1 MKIAKGCLALLDL
14 VLNYGKPTRLNLQRR
29 GTRVKP
35 TTTGFALATC
45 IALSAFSLFAQQV
58 AAPAATSVVPR
69 LINFSGVVRG
79 SDGKP
84 LTGTVGVTFSLFK
97 DQEGGPPLWFETQN
111 VQADNSGR
119 YKLWLGASKP
129 EGLPMELFA
138 SGEARWL
145 GVQVEGQSEQ
155 PRVLLLSVPYALKAA
170 DAETVGGLPP
180 SAFVLAD
187 SKSASTAPRSTTLAA
202 AAVVPLATGTNAV
215 TTAGGTVNSVA
226 KFDGAADVTPSQIYD
241 DGTHVGIG
249 NTSPAAT
256 LDVGGTSIFRG
267 VLTLPALGTASAAG
281 GFNSNALDLIASV
294 YRAGESLPGP
304 VSERF
309 RWQAEPVHNNTSSA
323 RATLNLLFSQGF
335 NAVQETGVSIDRTGV
350 LSVSGLQASGVV
362 NATGFSLNG
371 TPFASGNYGSGNV
384 FLGFSGNGSA
394 TGTSNTASGAS
405 ALTSDT
411 TGGANTAI
419 GQAALWQ
426 NTSGSNNTATGE
438 QALTL
443 NTTGSSNTATGLSAL
458 VNNTTGN
465 GNTAAGYATL
475 KSNATGGNNS
485 AFGYY
490 AGNTT
495 NQLPTTGSNNTFV
508 GSYANPGAQTALSN
522 ATAIGANAQVTASNA
537 MVLGS
542 IASVNGATAN
552 TNVGI
557 GTSAP
562 RSLLHVNQNVP
573 AGGADLLAIT
583 SGGSPGVGSLLLQN
597 TATGGLF
604 LRAGAGTGEAYL
616 ASNGPLAF
624 ITAGTNSPSGP
635 GPAAMAIDTL
645 GNVLVSSGL
654 MRINTGGLSLGG
666 TAPLAVD
673 AAGVPGG
680 RFTVMPLGN
689 VGINNPNPTSA
700 LDVTGN
706 IHATAAIFASAAVI
720 PGQVQ
725 TGALQASS
733 LQLNGDT
740 PMSSAPR
747 MTFAAIFPG
756 SFCASPN
763 CGSFT
768 SPPALGAGMLIPDRA
783 IYITH
788 ISVYIKDPIDA
799 SCIPPNLVVW
809 TGPGAT
815 NVAVATYPLTT
826 GSYISD
832 FVVSPPLSIPAGTQV
847 TVNLSPLTT
856 GCNVGSNGGGDGFA
870 NIQYVMQ

>member
-1 MKIAKGCLALLDL
+1 M
-14 VLNYGKPTRLNLQRR
+14 
-29 GTRVKP
+29 KP

-394 TGTSNTASGAS
+394 TGTSNT
-405 ALTSDT
+405 
-411 TGGANTAI
+411 
-419 GQAALWQ
+419 
-426 NTSGSNNTATGE
+426 
-438 QALTL
+438 
-443 NTTGSSNTATGLSAL
+443 
-458 VNNTTGN
+458 
-465 GNTAAGYATL
+465 
-475 KSNATGGNNS
+475 
-485 AFGYY
+485 
-490 AGNTT
+490 
-495 NQLPTTGSNNTFV
+495 
-508 GSYANPGAQTALSN
+508 
-522 ATAIGANAQVTASNA
+522 
-537 MVLGS
+537 
-542 IASVNGATAN
+542 
-552 TNVGI
+552 
-557 GTSAP
+557 
-562 RSLLHVNQNVP
+562 
-573 AGGADLLAIT
+573 
-583 SGGSPGVGSLLLQN
+583 
-597 TATGGLF
+597 
-604 LRAGAGTGEAYL
+604 
-616 ASNGPLAF
+616 
-624 ITAGTNSPSGP
+624 
-635 GPAAMAIDTL
+635 
-645 GNVLVSSGL
+645 
-654 MRINTGGLSLGG
+654 
-666 TAPLAVD
+666 
-673 AAGVPGG
+673 
-680 RFTVMPLGN
+680 
-689 VGINNPNPTSA
+689 
-700 LDVTGN
+700 
-706 IHATAAIFASAAVI
+706 
-720 PGQVQ
+720 
-725 TGALQASS
+725 
-733 LQLNGDT
+733 
-740 PMSSAPR
+740 
-747 MTFAAIFPG
+747 
-756 SFCASPN
+756 
-763 CGSFT
+763 
-768 SPPALGAGMLIPDRA
+768 
-783 IYITH
+783 
-788 ISVYIKDPIDA
+788 
-799 SCIPPNLVVW
+799 
-809 TGPGAT
+809 
-815 NVAVATYPLTT
+815 
-826 GSYISD
+826 
-832 FVVSPPLSIPAGTQV
+832 
-847 TVNLSPLTT
+847 
-856 GCNVGSNGGGDGFA
+856 
-870 NIQYVMQ
+870 